1 MEEMEINEKERASDA
16 MMRRMPAYYR
26 RLLELEGLGF
36 TVISSKELARR
47 MGLTDSQIRHDF
59 NAFGGFGRRGR
70 GYTVELLR
78 KSIGDILDINRKHE
92 MIIIGGAAVGALI
105 IGNSGSDL
113 KALGGG
119 LGKVFKGPQYKKQD
133 FLDCIFLVSK
143 LMKTLR
149 VEGPVACIEAFGSRQ
164 LR

>member
-92 MIIIGGAAVGALI
+92 MIIIGS
-105 IGNSGSDL
+105 GNMG
-113 KALGGG
+113 KALA
-119 LGKVFKGPQYKKQD
+119 QYKASARMD
-133 FLDCIFLVSK
+133 STWPRCLTPTASWSASALAGRGS
-143 LMKTLR
+143 TL
-149 VEGPVACIEAFGSRQ
+149 
-164 LR
+164 

>member
-70 GYTVELLR
+70 GTRWSCCANPLATYWISTAST
-78 KSIGDILDINRKHE
+78 K
-92 MIIIGGAAVGALI
+92 
-105 IGNSGSDL
+105 
-113 KALGGG
+113 
-119 LGKVFKGPQYKKQD
+119 
-133 FLDCIFLVSK
+133 
-143 LMKTLR
+143 
-149 VEGPVACIEAFGSRQ
+149 
-164 LR
+164 